1 MQQHIEFDL
10 DFKRNTYSG
19 LYIVLEGINAS
30 GKSTQ
35 LERLKTYFEEKGKT
49 VVVTNEPNE
58 QLAIGKM
65 IREIIT
71 KTRDVPPAA
80 LQYLYT
86 ADRIVNHKTIVM
98 PALKKGYVVLSSRSF
113 WSAVVYGILDK
124 EGTYDKKTMDLLLVA
139 QGILSMYHQ
148 IMLSDFTFYLDVSL
162 ETVMQ
167 RIKNMGKVQDIYE
180 DREKLSQLLNGYNWV
195 VQQFPDV
202 FTTID
207 SQQPVG
213 KVTSDIIER
222 IKKYESG
229 IMGKNLNS

>member
-1 MQQHIEFDL
+1 MKNHIEFDL
-10 DFKRNTYSG
+10 DFKKNTYGG

-35 LERLKTYFEEKGKT
+35 LELLKEYFEKQGKT

-58 QLAIGKM
+58 YLAIGRM

-86 ADRIVNHKTIVM
+86 ADRIVNHETIII
-98 PALKKGYVVLSSRSF
+98 PALKKGHVVLSSRSF
-113 WSAVVYGILDK
+113 WSAIVYGTLDK
-124 EGTYDKKTMDLLLVA
+124 EGSYDKKTMDLLLVA

-162 ETVMQ
+162 ETIMQ
-167 RIKNMGKVQDIYE
+167 RIQAMGKEQDIYE
-180 DREKLSQLLNGYNWV
+180 DREKLSQLLAGYNWV

-207 SQQPVG
+207 SQQPVE
-213 KVTSDIIER
+213 KVTEEIILR
-222 IKKYESG
+222 LS
-229 IMGKNLNS
+229 S